1 MYMETQ
7 LILYLLHQSTIA
19 KVTSKVNY
27 FSPETGGLWHQT
39 AIDFIM
45 INSSLPPLTS
55 ASKENHT
62 ALPRKIATYPQS
74 MDLLNKKPVLR
85 IRTASGAIFGYLWA
99 NWESNG
105 NLKCI
110 MTDFFFQSLK
120 NWSLNI
126 WKHQRRKRTLEG
138 GKKKKRKGD
147 ASDIPSSFK
156 GRKKLEARV
165 QK

>member
-1 MYMETQ
+1 M
-7 LILYLLHQSTIA
+7 
-19 KVTSKVNY
+19 NY
-27 FSPETGGLWHQT
+27 FSPEPGGLWHQT

-74 MDLLNKKPVLR
+74 MDLRNKKPVLR
-85 IRTASGAIFGYLWA
+85 IRTASGAIFGNLWA

-110 MTDFFFQSLK
+110 RTDFFSKPEKLK
-120 NWSLNI
+120 S
-126 WKHQRRKRTLEG
+126 KHLKTSEEEKNLGRG
-138 GKKKKRKGD
+138 KKRKER
-147 ASDIPSSFK
+147 K
-156 GRKKLEARV
+156 G
-165 QK
+165 